1 MSIHSIPEISP
12 RSSALLDHWPS
23 AQPIASADAA
33 AGRKV
38 VLISDHDYRT
48 ARRANMHPIADALV
62 GLGYDVTFVSVRF
75 SALTRFKKDS
85 RDFLWDRANKPEL
98 TNNVRCYLWK
108 TAFHPINLNNRLLN
122 KLSAPLYKLYARM
135 PCGFLDD
142 ALRSASHVIVE
153 SGLGAVLLRRA
164 RALNHS
170 AKIVYLASDDLL
182 TVGVHPCV
190 QTELTKA
197 ARLINF
203 ACVPSR
209 RMAPGFEWAG
219 NRLFFVPHGLHHADF
234 EVSGPNPYSAEL
246 NAVSVGSM
254 LFDPK
259 FFQIAAARFPEI
271 QFHVIG
277 AGQRFEAP
285 PNVIQH
291 AEMNFQATLPYI
303 RHATF
308 GVAPYRP
315 ARQCDYIS
323 DTSMKL
329 MQYEHCGI
337 PAVCPTFAAGDNPS
351 RFGYT
356 PGNPSS
362 IETAVDAALE
372 RRNDIKP
379 RRFPSWE
386 DVACRLLDPREFA
399 DTAIELRRS

>member
-1 MSIHSIPEISP
+1 MSIQSIPEISP
-12 RSSALLDHWPS
+12 RPSVLLEQWPS
-23 AQPIASADAA
+23 AQPIASADAT

-85 RDFLWDRANKPEL
+85 RDFLRDRANKPEL

-135 PCGFLDD
+135 PCEFLDD

-164 RALNHS
+164 RALNHA
-170 AKIVYLASDDLL
+170 AKIVYLASDDLQ

-234 EVSGPNPYSAEL
+234 EVPGPNPYSAEL
-246 NAVSVGSM
+246 SAVSVGSM
-254 LFDPK
+254 LFDPS
-259 FFQIAAARFPEI
+259 FFQIAAAQFPEI
-271 QFHVIG
+271 QFHIIG
-277 AGQRFEAP
+277 AGQRFDAP
-285 PNVIQH
+285 ANVIQH

-308 GVAPYRP
+308 GVAPYRS
-315 ARQCDYIS
+315 ARHGDYIS

-337 PAVCPTFAAGDNPS
+337 PAVCPTFAAGDSPN

-356 PGNPSS
+356 PGNRPS
-362 IETAVDAALE
+362 IETAIDAALE

-386 DVACRLLDPREFA
+386 DVACRLLDPREFD
-399 DTAIELRRS
+399 DTAIELPRP